1 MACGIATTTTRL
13 KSAELPVLW
22 EKAHQSRS
30 RTSWRSRAA
39 EEPRAP
45 RQAGQKLQHVLSEA
59 VPDEWQQTLQE
70 PLPSKRT
77 QPLQPA
83 EDKEPTSGRLQCR
96 RGPNHAH
103 AHARTQGYSTP
114 P

>member
-13 KSAELPVLW
+13 KPAVQPVLW

-45 RQAGQKLQHVLSEA
+45 RQAGQQLQHVLPEA
-59 VPDEWQQTLQE
+59 EPGEWQQTLQE
-70 PLPSKRT
+70 PSPTKPT

-83 EDKEPTSGRLQCR
+83 EPREPTNGRLQWG
-96 RGPNHAH
+96 RGPNR